1 MKMKVLS
8 VCTSEFKDK
17 ESGKAVAM
25 NEVFLAAANGKV
37 GSIYTPK
44 PVKVGEEVDVVLDV
58 RDGKF
63 RLKIA

>member
-8 VCTSEFKDK
+8 VCVSEFKDK
-17 ESGKAVAM
+17 STGKNVTM
-25 NEVFLAAANGKV
+25 NEVFLAATNGKV
-37 GSIYTPK
+37 GAIYTSK
-44 PVKVGEEVDVVLDV
+44 AVKVGEDVDVVLDV